1 MGKILNEARGEVEK
15 CASACEF
22 YAEHG
27 EMFFQEEIISS
38 DAKKSK
44 IIFQPI
50 GAVLH
55 KFKLMLALA
64 LHRT

>member
-27 EMFFQEEIISS
+27 EMFFKRRLYLQ
-38 DAKKSK
+38 
-44 IIFQPI
+44 
-50 GAVLH
+50 
-55 KFKLMLALA
+55 MLRKA
-64 LHRT
+64 R